1 MTTLT
6 NFLDQWQKDAIE
18 TFSKDL
24 PQAPI
29 IAWCP
34 VCETRERRKA
44 FSPYC
49 SQICAEAAKRKEL
62 MDRR

>member
-1 MTTLT
+1 MKLEEFLKDWQHDTLRAATAQTTT
-6 NFLDQWQKDAIE
+6 IQ
-18 TFSKDL
+18 
-24 PQAPI
+24 
-29 IAWCP
+29 WCP

-62 MDRR
+62 CDRR